1 MRLKI
6 IAILTGAL
14 ILGAGTVGIIART
27 GYKDFNKDEKAL
39 DRFLVAIMYDEL
51 IDRELY
57 FYENG
62 DEESGRKAL
71 SEAGAV
77 LAVSCEETSV
87 FRYRS
92 LIQKVSVKK
101 VFKGEGIAEGE
112 KIYLTNRDAGIYY
125 NDKENAS
132 EALVGIFDANI
143 SFASEM
149 IPGKTYLVFLEREVE
164 TETDQEIWL
173 YHYGFMALRFC
184 YEEIENHV
192 CTPIF
197 DSYHGAFYGDIKEN
211 EFFLESEESIQKM
224 AVLKEKL
231 LRQYPLD
238 D

>member
-1 MRLKI
+1 MKLKI
-6 IAILTGAL
+6 IAILTGVL
-14 ILGAGTVGIIART
+14 ILGAGTAGIIART
-27 GYKDFNKDEKAL
+27 GYKDFNKEENAL

-57 FYENG
+57 YYENG

-87 FRYRS
+87 FRYHS
-92 LIQKVSVKK
+92 LMQKVSVKK

-112 KIYLTNRDAGIYY
+112 KIYLTNRDGLIHSNEKDDSSEELAGI
-125 NDKENAS
+125 
-132 EALVGIFDANI
+132 IHANI

-149 IPGKTYLVFLEREVE
+149 VPGKTYLVFLERKVE
-164 TETDQEIWL
+164 TESDQEIWL
-173 YHYGFMALRFC
+173 YHYGLIALRFC

-192 CTPIF
+192 CKPIF
-197 DSYHGAFYGDIKEN
+197 ESYHGAIYGDIKEN

-224 AVLKEKL
+224 AAQKEKL